1 MKNRLHIKRLHWC
14 QVALVNEKTC
24 NHLLCCVW
32 VLIWTALMLVL
43 LISACW
49 QILNHMLCAFTVT
62 LLHSWL
68 HGGLWRPVKY
78 CFSISEVFLDT
89 FRELGL
95 TCKMAFK
102 WLCASL
108 IYISYMYMY
117 GSPVHFVALMSKL
130 LRLLLFLNTILGVE
144 ASRMLLN

>member
-1 MKNRLHIKRLHWC
+1 
-14 QVALVNEKTC
+14 
-24 NHLLCCVW
+24 
-32 VLIWTALMLVL
+32 
-43 LISACW
+43 
-49 QILNHMLCAFTVT
+49 MLCVGIDMDSVDAGTAYLCLLADFESYALRFYSYTFT
-62 LLHSWL
+62 LLVA
-68 HGGLWRPVKY
+68 WRPVKY

-89 FRELGL
+89 FGELGL

-117 GSPVHFVALMSKL
+117 GSPVHLVALMSKL